1 MTANSNYHMGANLM
15 RKIFFALFCGA
26 FAAVSFG
33 ATLYVSST
41 ATGGGDGSEL
51 NPYTMS
57 EAWSKVKSNDIV
69 QLADGTYVEET
80 ARGDNAAFTVRDKA
94 NVTFQ
99 GNVERPENVIIDFNG
114 TSNRGF
120 YSPSQAF
127 TIRGITFQN
136 KKTNDSRGVIAVGGT
151 INGTALVENCRFVN
165 ITTDKT
171 GGDGRMGTVFLG
183 GATADCVF
191 RNCEFKDCNSYV
203 WGMMYLTAGDLTLQG
218 CMATNCHVKTT
229 NGSIVGVN
237 GGKSVTIEDCEF
249 QDIGS
254 EMSAESGDNYSGV
267 IHVNSG
273 SDAPVIVRRTHFRQ
287 GPNCHSRLGGF
298 SAIQAGAEL
307 TFEDCEFYDFQ
318 SGNGWAGLF
327 YFQGSSAKLSMTG
340 CVVSNATVKTN
351 GGAFGVNATSANI
364 VLNDCH
370 FMDCRCLN
378 QADTAKGGLVYVAVG
393 TCTIAMTNCVCEA
406 VGDFEGAQAYN
417 GGQININNV
426 SGVNTSIDRCV
437 FRGCRAL
444 NAGAAIFSKQTSGS
458 LTVRNTL
465 FTGLDITKQTSGAT
479 GIYTTGTSDVKIE
492 NCTFAD
498 NCPHGSSSNLAPL
511 SPTSSTAKNYVKN
524 CVFWNNRDKAGEGT
538 LRVTSSTGNT
548 VFENCVADVSGLTG
562 VTQISASPFAAAGV
576 YTLAQ
581 KIGEVDNP
589 CLGAG
594 VKLDWMTADSKDLA
608 GNPRLRGNNIVDLG
622 CYEFVETG
630 SFKGFLMLID

>member
-1 MTANSNYHMGANLM
+1 MNGNLRSLVLLTAGL
-15 RKIFFALFCGA
+15 
-26 FAAVSFG
+26 VSFVAS
-33 ATLYVSST
+33 ATTIYVSPT
-41 ATGGGDGSEL
+41 ATGDGDGSEAS
-51 NPYTMS
+51 PYTMS
-57 EAWSKVKSNDIV
+57 EAWQKVKGNDTI

-80 ARGDNAAFTVRDKA
+80 VRGDDACFTVRDKS
-94 NVTFQ
+94 NITFQ
-99 GNVERPENVIIDFNG
+99 GNVEHPENVIIDFNG
-114 TSNRGF
+114 TNNRGF
-120 YSPSQAF
+120 YSPNQPF
-127 TIRGITFQN
+127 TVRGITFQN
-136 KKTNDSRGVIAVGGT
+136 KKTGSYRGVIAVGGT

-171 GGDGRMGTVFLG
+171 SGDGRMGTVFAG
-183 GATADCVF
+183 GAMADCVF

-273 SDAPVIVRRTHFRQ
+273 SDAPVIARRTRFRQ
-287 GPNCHSRLGGF
+287 GPDCHSRLGGF

-327 YFQGSSAKLSMTG
+327 YFQGASAKLSMTG

-351 GGAFGVNATSANI
+351 GGVIGVNEASANI
-364 VLNDCH
+364 ALNDCR
-370 FMDCRCLN
+370 FTDCRCLN
-378 QADTAKGGLVYVAVG
+378 QDSSGIGGLIYVAKAS
-393 TCTIAMTNCVCEA
+393 CTLAMTNCVCEV
-406 VGDFEGAQAYN
+406 VGDFEGAQGYN
-417 GGQININNV
+417 GGQIMINNV

-465 FTGLDITKQTSGAT
+465 FTGCDITKQTSGAT
-479 GIYTTGTSDVKIE
+479 GIYTAGTSDVKIE

-498 NCPHGSSSNLAPL
+498 NLPHGNSSNVSPL

-524 CVFWNNRDKAGEGT
+524 CIFWNNRDQAGEGA
-538 LRVTSSTGNT
+538 LRVTSSTANT

-562 VTQISASPFAAAGV
+562 VSQISASPFKDAASGDYA
-576 YTLAQ
+576 LA
-581 KIGEVDNP
+581 KNVGGASNP

-594 VKLDWMTADSKDLA
+594 VKLDWMTADSLDLA
-608 GNPRLRGNNIVDLG
+608 GNPRLREKDLVDLG
-622 CYEFVETG
+622 CYEYFRRMPGFSIFV
-630 SFKGFLMLID
+630 K